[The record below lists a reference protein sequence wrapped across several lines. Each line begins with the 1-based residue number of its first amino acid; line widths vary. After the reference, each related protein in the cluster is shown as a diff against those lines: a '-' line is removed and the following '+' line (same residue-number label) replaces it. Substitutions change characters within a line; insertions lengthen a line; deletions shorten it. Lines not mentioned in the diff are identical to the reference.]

1 MQDQPRNLF
10 GRYPFSLIRVDLFGE
25 FRGSADKYGS
35 GAHKCREENDNPIL
49 AQYGLFSAVRNQ
61 FPHIFLAASKLQLP
75 VFDVPAHAGQSG
87 PAVATLFFHQREAGI
102 HCTADGSG
110 PGDPVEH
117 IFCLFFAQMMD
128 EQDSDAVLVC
138 QPLEYRQIPV
148 VIGIGN
154 RMVKTAG
161 FRVMK
166 TLDDFVWNSAIEL
179 PGGLPQEYMT
189 DLQFLAPKENLIFMG
204 SVGTGKTHLATAIAL
219 KACQEGR
226 RVRFFTAAELANILL
241 EKNTKGTLNNY
252 LGTLKK
258 VELVVIDEIGFVPLH
273 KDAAELLF
281 QVISD
286 CYERKSLIIT
296 SNLEFS
302 QWNTVFGDNRL
313 TAALVDRLIHH
324 SHIVIFSGESYRL
337 TQSLNRQRA
346 YT

>member
-1 MQDQPRNLF
+1 MAEQIEQLMRQVKLGGMAKGWRSVPYENTEQ
-10 GRYPFSLIRVDLFGE
+10 YVTDLLTLE
-25 FRGSADKYGS
+25 
-35 GAHKCREENDNPIL
+35 
-49 AQYGLFSAVRNQ
+49 
-61 FPHIFLAASKLQLP
+61 LQE
-75 VFDVPAHAGQSG
+75 
-87 PAVATLFFHQREAGI
+87 REANRI
-102 HCTADGSG
+102 
-110 PGDPVEH
+110 
-117 IFCLFFAQMMD
+117 
-128 EQDSDAVLVC
+128 
-138 QPLEYRQIPV
+138 
-148 VIGIGN
+148 N

-166 TLDDFVWNSAIEL
+166 TLDDFVWNSAIER

-189 DLQFLAPKENLIFMG
+189 DLQVLAPKENLIFMG

-302 QWNTVFGDNRL
+302 QWNTVFGDSRL